1 MSPGTKK
8 EMPIVQV
15 DHQRAGRGKLTSG
28 LKKAAR
34 GQGRALGGQSCV
46 VAPTGRSSRQEM
58 DGAAP
63 GVPVCISGRDGGGM
77 TVEPLQHSLPQM
89 RMGPGVRGGGAC
101 WCQFH
106 GHREHGQGGR
116 SPTDPTFLGFTLG
129 SAQVIKK
136 PLYQL
141 PTKHFSLLK
150 KSEPS
155 FAAGSFLS
163 YIG

>member
-89 RMGPGVRGGGAC
+89 RMGPGVRGG
-101 WCQFH
+101 
-106 GHREHGQGGR
+106 R
-116 SPTDPTFLGFTLG
+116 
-129 SAQVIKK
+129 
-136 PLYQL
+136 
-141 PTKHFSLLK
+141 SLLVPI
-150 KSEPS
+150 SWSQRAWTRWEESNRPN
-155 FAAGSFLS
+155 FPWIYPGLCTS
-163 YIG
+163 YQKTSLPVTH

>member
-58 DGAAP
+58 DGAPP

-89 RMGPGVRGGGAC
+89 RMGPGVGGAELVGAN
-101 WCQFH
+101 FMVT
-106 GHREHGQGGR
+106 ESTDKVGGVQQTQLSLDLPWALHKLSKNLSTSYPLSTSLFLKSQNPL
-116 SPTDPTFLGFTLG
+116 SPP
-129 SAQVIKK
+129 A
-136 PLYQL
+136 
-141 PTKHFSLLK
+141 
-150 KSEPS
+150 PS
-155 FAAGSFLS
+155 
-163 YIG
+163 